1 MLLLS
6 DSGIYFG
13 EVKNLVGAGADLKSV
28 NIAALLCEPIPT
40 YLT

>member
-13 EVKNLVGAGADLKSV
+13 EVKNLVGAGTNLKSV
-28 NIAALLCEPIPT
+28 NITTILC
-40 YLT
+40 